1 MKIGII
7 TFHSAH
13 NYGAVLQAWSLQE
26 YLKQQGH
33 EVEIVNLRLN
43 VIDKLYRLTYKT
55 NKKICGIEAVN
66 KFANYVYYQVRK
78 ESYRFTDAA
87 KYEKYYKFERFIN
100 HKLPVTKE
108 VNNLEELQ
116 KLNLRYDALIAGSDQ
131 IWNAAMMKGINPAY
145 FLQFGNADALRI
157 SYAASIGTEE
167 IPPQYRLLFQRYLR
181 EFDYISVREKKAR
194 DQVMQLTDQ
203 PVDLV
208 ADPTFLLKR
217 EDFDKI
223 RKKPKTSGKYI
234 YVHNVHL
241 QRVDES
247 LNSVA
252 EEMSK
257 RLGLPII
264 HNWSQKVYSNEAGH
278 FTGGIEEFVGMVSE
292 AEYVITNSFHCTVFA
307 IIYNRNFITVP
318 HFKNPDRMR
327 NLLDD
332 LGILEHL
339 IDSGSKI
346 PKDLSKL
353 VIDYEEVERRRSVM
367 GDHAKAFLKTS
378 LAGEKHEDNRN
389 YFEREDIFRCY
400 GCAACQTV
408 CPADAIRMEE
418 DHEGFRYPVIDQEKC
433 IHCGKCEK
441 VCIYRRSEL
450 KNEAQESL
458 PLVYAAYSKQESIV
472 KESTSGGMFTPMYQN
487 ILAKHG
493 CVAGVQYDENM
504 EVVYGIAENEKECEA
519 FRHSKYIFPDSRDV
533 KKQVKK
539 LLKEGRYVLFS
550 GSPCQIS
557 ALKASL
563 GKEYPNLYT
572 VEIICH
578 GAGSPKVFRKYREYL
593 EKLYQ
598 SKLVDFQFRN
608 KFKGVDL
615 PFILME
621 FESGSIDI
629 ESALKNNLSRG
640 FRSNNIQRP
649 SCYNCEFVAQKY
661 GVADITIGD
670 YWGIQEEHPD
680 FDNGGKGVS
689 LLKINTPK
697 GKAFFEEWKDHLELC
712 ESTYEKAYAHNY
724 KRLMCM
730 MGTRTRLMYYLDE
743 KPIDDL
749 LLTFNR
755 SKKGGIK
762 GL

>member
-1 MKIGII
+1 MKIGIV

-43 VIDKLYRLTYKT
+43 VIDRIYRLTYKT
-55 NKKICGIEAVN
+55 KRKVCSNQTVN
-66 KFANYVYYQVRK
+66 NLVNSLYYYVRRGSYWIKEPRK
-78 ESYRFTDAA
+78 N
-87 KYEKYYKFERFIN
+87 EKYCKFEHFIK

-108 VNNLEELQ
+108 VNTLEELQ
-116 KLNLRYDALIAGSDQ
+116 RQSLHYDALIAGSDQ
-131 IWNAAMMKGINPAY
+131 IWNATMMKGINSAY
-145 FLQFGNADALRI
+145 FLQFGNEDALRI
-157 SYAASIGTEE
+157 SYAASIGTDE
-167 IPPQYRLLFQRYLR
+167 IPPQYRMLFQRYLKD
-181 EFDYISVREKKAR
+181 FDYISVREKKAR
-194 DQVMQLTDQ
+194 EQVMQLTDQ

-217 EDFDKI
+217 QDFDRI

-264 HNWSQKVYSNEAGH
+264 HNWAQKVYANEAGH
-278 FTGGIEEFVGMVSE
+278 FTGGIEEFVGLVSE

-327 NLLDD
+327 NLLED
-332 LGILEHL
+332 LGISEHL
-339 IDSGSKI
+339 IDSGSKS
-346 PKDLSKL
+346 PKNLSEL
-353 VIDYEEVERRRSVM
+353 AIDYEDVERRRSAM
-367 GDHAKAFLKTS
+367 GDHAKEFLKTA
-378 LAGEKHEDNRN
+378 LAGEKHIDNRN
-389 YFEREDIFRCY
+389 YFEKEDVFRCY

-418 DHEGFRYPVIDQEKC
+418 DQEGFRYPVIDQEKC

-450 KNEAQESL
+450 KNQPQESL
-458 PLVYAAYSKQESIV
+458 PLVYAAYSKSKKVVQ
-472 KESTSGGMFTPMYQN
+472 ESTSGGMFTPMYQN
-487 ILAKHG
+487 VLAKGG
-493 CVAGVQYDENM
+493 CVVGVQYDENM
-504 EVVYGIAENEKECEA
+504 EVVYGLAKDEKGCEA

-539 LLKEGRYVLFS
+539 LLKEGRPVLFS
-550 GSPCQIS
+550 GSPCQI
-557 ALKASL
+557 AGLKASL

-572 VEIICH
+572 AEIICH

-593 EKLYQ
+593 ENLYQ

-608 KFKGVDL
+608 KFKGVDT

-621 FESGSIDI
+621 FASGSIDL
-629 ESALKNNLSRG
+629 ESALKNNLSKA
-640 FRSNNIQRP
+640 FRANNMQRP
-649 SCYNCEFVAQKY
+649 SCYNCEYVAQRY

-670 YWGIQEEHPD
+670 YWGIEEEHPE
-680 FDNGGKGVS
+680 FSNKGKGVS
-689 LLKINTPK
+689 VLKINTQK
-697 GKAFFEEWKDHLELC
+697 GKAFFEEWKDQLELC
-712 ESTYEKAYAHNY
+712 ESTYEKVYAHNY
-724 KRLMCM
+724 NRLMSLK
-730 MGTRTRLMYYLDE
+730 GTRTRLMYYLDE

-749 LLTFNR
+749 LLTFNTA
-755 SKKGGIK
+755 KKGGLK